1 MPSAKTASTSPPTS
15 LASASRSR
23 WRAIFRMLLLSGG
36 LYGAAAYVAAPEF
49 WRYYSRHHPALAALP
64 VTTQTGDGTPAD
76 PLNFALVGTRREVVH
91 CLVAAGWRP
100 ADPLSLKSSL
110 EIVEASVLGKPYETA
125 PVSNL
130 FLWGRPQD
138 LAFEKPVGNNP
149 RQRHHVRFWESA
161 ELDANGR
168 PLWAGAAIFD
178 RAVELSR
185 RTGQVTH
192 QIDGDIDRER
202 ETLVRD
208 LTRTNRLLG
217 QSYVDDFQPVKSGKN
232 GGGDHWHTDGRLFL
246 AIVAPE
252 LQFAPEPLAAPQPR

>member
-1 MPSAKTASTSPPTS
+1 MPSATTTDQSPAKS
-15 LASASRSR
+15 LPPASRSR
-23 WRAIFRMLLLSGG
+23 LRAIFRMLLLAGG
-36 LYGAAAYVAAPEF
+36 LYGVAAYLAAPEF
-49 WRYYSRHHPALAALP
+49 WRYYSRHHPALAELP
-64 VTTQTGDGTPAD
+64 VTTQTGNGTPGD
-76 PLNFALVGTRREVVH
+76 PLNFALVGTRHEVVR

-161 ELDANGR
+161 KRDANGR

-202 ETLVRD
+202 DTLASD
-208 LTRTNRLLG
+208 LGRTNRLLG
-217 QSYVDDFQPVKSGKN
+217 QSYVDDFQPVKSGTN

-252 LQFAPEPLAAPQPR
+252 LRSAPATHPAPQSQ